1 MDWNILPELKI
12 SGQAILRR
20 QVNDDTTNGG
30 KYAQWNWD
38 DSLNRYNTTENWAS
52 RAFSKQWYRN
62 YNVYAEYHKLFA
74 EKHDLKVMGVHNMKN
89 SLMILSRLRV
99 RILQVIILIWH

>member
-1 MDWNILPELKI
+1 MEL
-12 SGQAILRR
+12 
-20 QVNDDTTNGG
+20 
-30 KYAQWNWD
+30 D

-74 EKHDLKVMGVHNMKN
+74 EKHDLKVMAGAQHEEF
-89 SLMILSRLRV
+89 SYDTSRLRV